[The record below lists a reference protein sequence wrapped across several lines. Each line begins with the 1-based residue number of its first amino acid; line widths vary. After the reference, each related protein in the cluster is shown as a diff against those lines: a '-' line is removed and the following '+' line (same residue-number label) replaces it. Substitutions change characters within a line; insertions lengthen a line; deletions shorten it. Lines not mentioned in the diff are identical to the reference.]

1 MPKNKT
7 SRYAMFGLLYF
18 AQGAVLSYFTAL
30 NGIYLLSFDLSM
42 TRIGIIGGIAL
53 IPLVLKV
60 FLGMLSDRLNLLN
73 LGYRKPYI
81 LIGLLVQSLC
91 LVIAPTIHPGQQFW
105 LFAGLAFL
113 LMSGMALY
121 DTCTDGLALDTTPE
135 EEQGTIQGIMVGG
148 RALGVV
154 LISGV
159 IGVVVERFSW
169 PAAFLSLAVLT
180 LLPLPLVMKVREAT
194 RPAERQFE
202 WRAFSA
208 FAKPT
213 ILALGLLGALYSLV
227 INSANELVNPFMQT
241 EFGISV
247 TTAGLFT
254 MVWGL
259 GTILGGLAGGRL
271 TDRLGQ
277 HRALILALLISLGSI
292 LALAFIFNPVIAWP
306 LVILFGLAFGYY
318 ETVYFAISMKV
329 TDPRIAASM
338 FSILMAVA
346 NIGTGIGL
354 AAGGSLVDAVGYRWT
369 FAIIASLNLLAIPL
383 LSVIFPKR
391 LSGQA
396 GIG

>member
-1 MPKNKT
+1 MTRT
-7 SRYAMFGLLYF
+7 SRYTMFGLLYF

-42 TRIGIIGGIAL
+42 TQVGMVGGIAL

-60 FLGMLSDRLNLLN
+60 FLGMLSDRVNLLK
-73 LGYRKPYI
+73 LGHRKPYI

-105 LFAGLAFL
+105 QFASLAFI

-135 EEQGTIQGIMVGG
+135 TEQGTIQGIMVGG

-159 IGVVVERFSW
+159 IGAIVERFSW
-169 PAAFLSLAVLT
+169 PAAFLLLAVLT
-180 LLPLPLVMKVREAT
+180 LLPLPLVLQVREAA
-194 RPAERQFE
+194 RPADRQFH

-208 FAKPT
+208 FTRPA
-213 ILALGLLGALYSLV
+213 ILTLGLLGALYSFV

-241 EFGISV
+241 AFGISV

-254 MVWGL
+254 MVWGV

-277 HRALILALLISLGSI
+277 RRALVLALLVSLASI
-292 LALAFIFNPVIAWP
+292 LALALIFNPVIAWP
-306 LVILFGLAFGYY
+306 LVLLFGLAFGYY
-318 ETVYFAISMKV
+318 ETVYFAISMKA

-346 NIGTGIGL
+346 NVGTGIGL
-354 AAGGSLVDAVGYRWT
+354 AVGGSLVDVAGYRWT
-369 FAIIASLNLLAIPL
+369 FGIIAGLNLLALPL
-383 LSVIFPKR
+383 LPVIFPR
-391 LSGQA
+391 RGA
-396 GIG
+396 GGNPA